1 MHTVKQLKSRAD
13 RLRDHLKLNGVSIT
27 RALSL
32 ECQAVQEGARDWNT
46 LSAISPKDTSHRLS
60 KQAAHSGAPTH
71 YSRHLGH
78 EHLIQYVGKVLPKKA
93 VGGLAAEIAQIETS
107 IHDYGI
113 PSGHGLHL
121 RCCSKCPRPHAY
133 KAIEQFDPKNELRS
147 FTCKSCGHVQDPLM
161 ELVIP
166 AMLINAESFAFW
178 LSKLSVHE
186 PILGY
191 QEMDVAKGQNQ
202 SILEHVCR
210 SHEYV
215 ADHVKSALAEFGLE
229 SMHAVLPLG
238 YYADRPQVVQRLAE
252 QGVGFNHAKSLGWLT
267 CSMGIHGEN
276 HESQLEAE
284 GLVCGYLHDPAGGAP
299 AFWGYR
305 PRRLRTR
312 SKDGARAYTVGDHYP
327 RDAIYLEHLM
337 DDRPLLVVDGFLH
350 AIALRQ
356 AGVNAVAVP
365 YINYV
370 STEAIKRLLEGRTMV
385 VVCGHA
391 FSGLQSGSETVNRWK
406 RHARMTSTQ
415 LKLKVMPDMSTFE
428 RTHDF
433 ELDSF
438 LTAFIEAISQ
448 DASAVS

>member
-1 MHTVKQLKSRAD
+1 MHTVKQYKSRAD
-13 RLRDHLKLNGVSIT
+13 RLRNHLKLNGVSIT

-46 LSAISPKDTSHRLS
+46 LSAISPNDAPNRVK
-60 KQAAHSGAPTH
+60 KHSAPSGGQIL
-71 YSRHLGH
+71 YSRHFGH
-78 EHLIQYVGKVLPKKA
+78 EHLIQYVGKVLPKKLE
-93 VGGLAAEIAQIETS
+93 GGLAAEIAQIQQS
-107 IHDYGI
+107 IQDHGI
-113 PSGHGLHL
+113 PTVRGLFL
-121 RCCSKCPRPHAY
+121 GNCTKCPNSSGN
-133 KAIEQFDPKNELRS
+133 EFDHKLELRA
-147 FTCKSCGHVQDPLM
+147 FNCKVCGHALDPLM
-161 ELVIP
+161 DLVVP
-166 AMLINAESFAFW
+166 AMLQSSKIFFFW
-178 LSKLSVHE
+178 ISVLSARKPV
-186 PILGY
+186 LGY

-202 SILEHVCR
+202 SIIEHVCR

-238 YYADRPQVVQRLAE
+238 YYADRPNVVRCLAE

-370 STEAIKRLLEGRTMV
+370 STEAIKRLCKGRTLV

-391 FSGLQSGSETVNRWK
+391 FSGIQSDLETVNRWK
-406 RHARMTSTQ
+406 RHARMASTQ
-415 LKLKVMPDMSTFE
+415 LEIKVMPDMSTFE
-428 RTHDF
+428 RPHDF
-433 ELDSF
+433 DLDAF
-438 LTAFIEAISQ
+438 LTALIEVIRQ
-448 DASAVS
+448 EASAVS